1 VRYRHT
7 VILFTIL
14 DIIRNDVTKST
25 IIVRLL
31 CVLRKD
37 RSIAKKVELVLN
49 ESLGDLTKPGSDE
62 NFIVCAREN
71 LRDCV
76 HEREFR
82 ERDVPM
88 LFFEA
93 FEIAR
98 FRVNRI
104 VLRFLRILRL
114 RRAVLHACESRESA
128 RAETQMVCVCLYCIE
143 EEKRA
148 KNRMY
153 SVAIRSLAGQVDSS
167 GDTKNVDDK
176 IHVAQFYN
184 FQTIC
189 ESI

>member
-1 VRYRHT
+1 MRYRHT

-14 DIIRNDVTKST
+14 DIVRNDVTKST

-62 NFIVCAREN
+62 NRFFIVCAREN

-98 FRVNRI
+98 FRVDRI

-128 RAETQMVCVCLYCIE
+128 RAETQMVCVCLYCNI

-153 SVAIRSLAGQVDSS
+153 SVAIRSLAGQVD
-167 GDTKNVDDK
+167 
-176 IHVAQFYN
+176 
-184 FQTIC
+184 
-189 ESI
+189 